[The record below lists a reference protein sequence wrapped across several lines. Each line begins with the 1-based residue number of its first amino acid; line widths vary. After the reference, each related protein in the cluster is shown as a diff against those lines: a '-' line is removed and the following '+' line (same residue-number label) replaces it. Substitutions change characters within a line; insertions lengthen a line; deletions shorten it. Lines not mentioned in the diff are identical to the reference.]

1 MYCGNCGTK
10 NDDTAAFCQACGA
23 PLTAAP
29 KVDPAGTTAMAQRQS
44 YRKTGIIAVV
54 AAVVVIALV
63 GWLLFG
69 GRGYKATVE
78 QFLDASMDGDVQG
91 VMKLIPND
99 VIESAMESQGLDK
112 ADMEEFVDQAEDEL
126 EGMLAFGGTMAK
138 NMNLDVDITGDTD
151 ITGEELKT
159 LQQEYKDNCNVKVKQ
174 AKYVHVNVSLDAG
187 ILSGAQDV
195 DIPVIK
201 VGRSW
206 YLDVY
211 SL

>member
-1 MYCGNCGTK
+1 
-10 NDDTAAFCQACGA
+10 
-23 PLTAAP
+23 
-29 KVDPAGTTAMAQRQS
+29 MAQRQS

-138 NMNLDVDITGDTD
+138 
-151 ITGEELKT
+151 K
-159 LQQEYKDNCNVKVKQ
+159 
-174 AKYVHVNVSLDAG
+174 
-187 ILSGAQDV
+187 
-195 DIPVIK
+195 
-201 VGRSW
+201 
-206 YLDVY
+206 
-211 SL
+211 

>member
-10 NDDTAAFCQACGA
+10 NDDTAAFCQACGS

-29 KVDPAGTTAMAQRQS
+29 GANAGAAVISQRQAD
-44 YRKTGIIAVV
+44 RKKGIIAVV

-78 QFLDASMDGDVQG
+78 KFFEACMDGDVQG
-91 VMKLIPND
+91 VFELIPND
-99 VIESAMESQGLDK
+99 VIKSTMESRGYDK
-112 ADMEEFVDQAEDEL
+112 GDMQNFVNQTENEL
-126 EGMLAFGGTMAK
+126 KGMLALGGVITGDMD
-138 NMNLDVDITGDTD
+138 LDVDIIGDTD
-151 ITGEELKT
+151 ITGEQLKT
-159 LQQEYKDNCNVKVKQ
+159 LQAEYKDEYNVKVKK
-174 AKYVHVNVSLDAG
+174 AKIVNVNVSLDSS
-187 ILSGAQDV
+187 IFSGAQDLE
-195 DIPVIK
+195 IPVIK

-206 YLDVY
+206 YLDVN